1 MAVTRAIELR
11 TEIPGPRS
19 REITERK
26 ERVVAD
32 PLGLYLPI
40 VIADGRGAT
49 VTDVDGN
56 SFVDFAGGV
65 GCLNVGH
72 AHPRV
77 VAAVQEQA
85 ARFFHTDFTIVPYEI
100 YVEYAERLTALAPFS
115 GPTKAA
121 FFNAGTEAVENA
133 VKFARGY
140 TRRPAVIGFEGA
152 FHGRTL
158 LSLTLTSKTHPY
170 KAGLGPFAPEVYRV
184 PFPDEYRGITARDAL
199 EALERALSTQ
209 VAAETVAAVVVE
221 PVQGEGGFI
230 PAPPAFLEG
239 LRAICHREGILLV
252 VDEVQSGFGR
262 TGRMFA
268 VEHYGVEPDLIT
280 VAKSMAAGL
289 PLSAVVG
296 KAEIMDSLW
305 DNAVGGTYVGNPVAL
320 AAAVAV
326 LDVFEEEG
334 LVERAQHIGD
344 TIRGRMLAW
353 QERFDAIGDVRG
365 LGAMLA
371 VEYVEDRGT
380 KEPAPGIASRVAEE
394 AAVRGLLLL
403 KAGIHSN
410 CNRVL
415 CPLVITDAEL
425 EEGLGAWRAAL
436 EVELAMAEGVA
447 LADGH
452 GLVHR
457 DVKPQN
463 VLLNRE
469 GEIKVTDFG
478 IARSLHMDHGVTQTG
493 TVLGTGEYLAPEQA
507 SGKPVSAATDVYSLG
522 VVLWELLAGD
532 VPFVGENF
540 VAVALRHVN
549 EPAPSLHERRP
560 DVSPRLDAAVARA
573 LAKDPAHRFPSM
585 TAFAQELRA
594 CLAEVEGDAPSPPD
608 DDPAMTLVTP
618 PTPARRAE
626 RPRTRS
632 RRRPFVWVFLALVAA
647 GAAFAAVFFVGGAG
661 HHSGGPGGGGGPSGS
676 AVQ

>member
-19 REITERK
+19 REMTERK
-26 ERVVAD
+26 EQVVAD

-40 VIADGRGAT
+40 MIAEGNGAI

-56 SFVDFAGGV
+56 SFVDFTGGV

-100 YVEYAERLTALAPFS
+100 YVEYAERLTAIAPFA

-140 TRRPAVIGFEGA
+140 TRRPAVIGFEGG

-184 PFPDEYRGITARDAL
+184 PFPDEYRGITAGDAL
-199 EALERALSTQ
+199 KTLERALSTQ
-209 VAAETVAAVVVE
+209 VAAETVAAIVVE
-221 PVQGEGGFI
+221 AVQGEGGFI
-230 PAPPAFLEG
+230 VAPPEFMEG
-239 LRAICHREGILLV
+239 LRAICDREGILLV
-252 VDEVQSGFGR
+252 VDEIQTGFGR

-289 PLSAVVG
+289 PLSGVVG

-326 LDVFEEEG
+326 LDVFEEEA
-334 LVERAQHIGD
+334 LVERAQRIGD
-344 TIRGRMLAW
+344 VVRARMLAW
-353 QERFDAIGDVRG
+353 QERFAAIGDVRG
-365 LGAMLA
+365 VGAMLA
-371 VEYVEDRGT
+371 VEYVEDRVT

-394 AAVRGLLLL
+394 AALRGLLLL
-403 KAGIHSN
+403 KAGVHSN

-415 CPLVITDAEL
+415 CPLVITEAEL
-425 EEGLGAWRAAL
+425 EEGLAAWEEAL
-436 EVELAMAEGVA
+436 EA
-447 LADGH
+447 
-452 GLVHR
+452 
-457 DVKPQN
+457 
-463 VLLNRE
+463 
-469 GEIKVTDFG
+469 
-478 IARSLHMDHGVTQTG
+478 
-493 TVLGTGEYLAPEQA
+493 VLG
-507 SGKPVSAATDVYSLG
+507 
-522 VVLWELLAGD
+522 
-532 VPFVGENF
+532 
-540 VAVALRHVN
+540 
-549 EPAPSLHERRP
+549 
-560 DVSPRLDAAVARA
+560 
-573 LAKDPAHRFPSM
+573 
-585 TAFAQELRA
+585 
-594 CLAEVEGDAPSPPD
+594 
-608 DDPAMTLVTP
+608 
-618 PTPARRAE
+618 
-626 RPRTRS
+626 
-632 RRRPFVWVFLALVAA
+632 
-647 GAAFAAVFFVGGAG
+647 
-661 HHSGGPGGGGGPSGS
+661 
-676 AVQ
+676 